1 MHTPG
6 TASFHKWLTPE
17 QFGEQFGPSDQD
29 VQTIEDWLQT
39 QGFQVL
45 KVNPGK
51 QTLEVAGT
59 VGALQQ
65 AFHTSIHKYEVNG
78 EQHYAN
84 AVAPEIPVALAPVL
98 GGFVSL
104 NNFHVRHYS
113 HFLGSAQYDPKT
125 HRAIPEWTLP
135 GGSLG
140 NTFAVAPEDFATQYD
155 VTPLYNAAKPL
166 NGTGQTIA
174 IINESNIN
182 INFVNNFRTLF
193 GLPASTPQVII
204 DGNDPG
210 IDGANN
216 PDGLNGASAEAYL
229 DVEWSGAVAPG
240 ATIDLV
246 IAGDTSVAPGLYLAA
261 ERAVYSNIAPVM
273 SISFGAMRIFAGRG
287 KCLLELTL
295 GRGGS
300 PGNHRHGFHR
310 RQRFGG
316 L

>member
-1 MHTPG
+1 MRPNAFSRWTYKFSPAVMLLVCLGAVNSTLAQAVARLAQPVDDHARVTLPGTVHPLANARNDRGAVSPDMQLDRIQLLLKRSPQQEASLQQLLHDMHTPG

-104 NNFHVRHYS
+104 C
-113 HFLGSAQYDPKT
+113 AT
-125 HRAIPEWTLP
+125 TA
-135 GGSLG
+135 
-140 NTFAVAPEDFATQYD
+140 TF
-155 VTPLYNAAKPL
+155 
-166 NGTGQTIA
+166 
-174 IINESNIN
+174 
-182 INFVNNFRTLF
+182 
-193 GLPASTPQVII
+193 
-204 DGNDPG
+204 
-210 IDGANN
+210 
-216 PDGLNGASAEAYL
+216 
-229 DVEWSGAVAPG
+229 
-240 ATIDLV
+240 
-246 IAGDTSVAPGLYLAA
+246 
-261 ERAVYSNIAPVM
+261 
-273 SISFGAMRIFAGRG
+273 
-287 KCLLELTL
+287 
-295 GRGGS
+295 
-300 PGNHRHGFHR
+300 
-310 RQRFGG
+310 
-316 L
+316 